1 MCQQALVAA
10 AKQPQVD
17 EKRERPLGKVILRDR
32 DAASNVRS
40 EGVQWLTSVKK
51 YTISCDPAQK
61 NGG

>member
-10 AKQPQVD
+10 AKQLQVD
-17 EKRERPLGKVILRDR
+17 KKRERPLGKVILRDS
-32 DAASNVRS
+32 DAASNARS
-40 EGVQWLTSVKK
+40 AGVQWLTSVKK